1 MKTLVNRYDK
11 KSINALPTVQFDG
24 RIVVVQSESEARKAV
39 DFLLKHSILG
49 MDTETRPVFSK
60 GHGMNPVALLQISTH
75 KVCFLF
81 RLNMIGVT
89 DDILRLLCSTA
100 ITIVGLSLKDDFLQ
114 LRRRRDFEPAKY
126 VELQTIAKEFGIV
139 DMSLQKLYAN
149 LYHRKISKSQQLSN
163 WEAGVLTEPQKR
175 YAATDAW
182 ACVQLYDEFM
192 RLDKYGYAID
202 MLPDPNFIVQ
212 NEQIQQNLS

>member
-11 KSINALPTVQFDG
+11 RSINALPTVQFDG
-24 RIVVVQSESEARKAV
+24 RIVVVQSEGEARKAV
-39 DFLLKHSILG
+39 DFLLKHRILG

-60 GHGMNPVALLQISTH
+60 GHGMNLVALLQISTH

-89 DDILRLLCSTA
+89 DDILRLLCSTD

>member
-11 KSINALPTVQFDG
+11 SSINALPTVQFDG
-24 RIVVVQSESEARKAV
+24 RIVVVQSEGEARKAV
-39 DFLLKHSILG
+39 DFLLKHRILG

-89 DDILRLLCSTA
+89 DDILRLLCSTD

-202 MLPDPNFIVQ
+202 MLPDPNCIVQ

>member
-11 KSINALPTVQFDG
+11 KNINALPPVQFDG
-24 RIVVVQSESEARKAV
+24 RIVVVQSEDEARKAV
-39 DFLLKHSILG
+39 DYLLKHRILG
-49 MDTETRPVFSK
+49 MDTETRPVFAK
-60 GHGMNPVALLQISTH
+60 GHRTNPVALLQISTH
-75 KVCFLF
+75 HVCFLF
-81 RLNMIGVT
+81 RLNMIGIT
-89 DDILRLLCSTA
+89 DDILRLLCSPD
-100 ITIVGLSLKDDFLQ
+100 ITIVGLSLRDDFLQ
-114 LRRRRDFEPAKY
+114 LRRRRDFVTPKY
-126 VELQTIAKEFGIV
+126 VEIQSIAKDFGIV

-163 WEAGVLTEPQKR
+163 WEAEVLTEPQKR

-192 RLDKYGYAID
+192 RLDKCGYAMD
-202 MLPDPNFIVQ
+202 MLPDPNFILQ

>member
-1 MKTLVNRYDK
+1 
-11 KSINALPTVQFDG
+11 
-24 RIVVVQSESEARKAV
+24 
-39 DFLLKHSILG
+39 
-49 MDTETRPVFSK
+49 
-60 GHGMNPVALLQISTH
+60 
-75 KVCFLF
+75 
-81 RLNMIGVT
+81 
-89 DDILRLLCSTA
+89 
-100 ITIVGLSLKDDFLQ
+100 
-114 LRRRRDFEPAKY
+114 
-126 VELQTIAKEFGIV
+126 
-139 DMSLQKLYAN
+139 MSLQKLYAN

-163 WEAGVLTEPQKR
+163 WEAGVLTESQKR

>member
-1 MKTLVNRYDK
+1 M
-11 KSINALPTVQFDG
+11 
-24 RIVVVQSESEARKAV
+24 
-39 DFLLKHSILG
+39 
-49 MDTETRPVFSK
+49 
-60 GHGMNPVALLQISTH
+60 
-75 KVCFLF
+75 
-81 RLNMIGVT
+81 
-89 DDILRLLCSTA
+89 
-100 ITIVGLSLKDDFLQ
+100 GLSLKDDFLQ